1 LGSGGQQ
8 FSTFVVAG
16 DDQKV
21 VGATFQGSL
30 YALSA
35 ITTVGTGGFIAGNQ
49 NQTATLQYYGN
60 GLFSLIDNEGQ
71 LTAQ

>member
-1 LGSGGQQ
+1 
-8 FSTFVVAG
+8 
-16 DDQKV
+16 
-21 VGATFQGSL
+21 
-30 YALSA
+30 
-35 ITTVGTGGFIAGNQ
+35 VGTGGFIAGNQ